1 MTAVRQFSREGSAAS
16 LGKKRIHSSSTAT
29 EPLGSRREKIL
40 NAINTIEV
48 LREDLEETDDSPIS
62 GLESDY
68 ESGDEE

>member
-1 MTAVRQFSREGSAAS
+1 MPAVRQFSRERSAAS
-16 LGKKRIHSSSTAT
+16 LGQRRVNSSLTT
-29 EPLGSRREKIL
+29 IEPLGSKQQKIL
-40 NAINTIEV
+40 NTIEV